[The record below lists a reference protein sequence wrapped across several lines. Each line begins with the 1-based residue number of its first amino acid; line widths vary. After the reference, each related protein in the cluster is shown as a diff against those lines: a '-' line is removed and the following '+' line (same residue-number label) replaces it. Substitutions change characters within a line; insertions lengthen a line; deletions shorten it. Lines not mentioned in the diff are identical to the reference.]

1 MLSIQKASTVHSSI
15 VLDRNIT
22 DLLKFVACIM
32 VAMSHYSG
40 YVLAEGVSSSVIYKA
55 VAANGGY
62 LGVAI
67 FFFLSGYGL
76 MKSDQKRHRNIQE
89 FCKRRLA
96 KAWLPAVI
104 VSTIWLT
111 IAYFVDLDLLC
122 NSNHY
127 LLGILWWF
135 NDEVMWFIRVILIM
149 YVCMYVYSSVS
160 HRLARSKPFLLTA
173 IAIIAY
179 LVVRMLNIGSSLSV
193 PLFFLGMAI
202 AEFPKF
208 FKTIFSNILVIMAL
222 IVIAAMLAWFF
233 RHDNY
238 LLHGLINYFGIGV
251 LLIVFANFN
260 ITLSQFAPWIG
271 NSSLDVYLV
280 HYKVHLLILHY
291 VAIDT
296 LWMFLLGTA
305 ISAFLFYKFRKLI
318 RL

>member
-1 MLSIQKASTVHSSI
+1 MLSTQKVGTAQNTI

-22 DLLKFVACIM
+22 DLLKFIACIM

-40 YVLAEGVSSSVIYKA
+40 YALAEGVSSSVIYKA

-76 MKSDQKRHRNIQE
+76 MKSDQKCHRNISE

-104 VSTIWLT
+104 VSAIWLAV
-111 IAYFVDLDLLC
+111 AYFVDLDLLC
-122 NSNHY
+122 NDHY

-149 YVCMYVYSSVS
+149 YIFFYIYS
-160 HRLARSKPFLLTA
+160 LASRRSAKSKPFLLIA
-173 IAIIAY
+173 NAIIAY
-179 LVVRMLNIGSSLSV
+179 LVIRIFNIGSSLSV
-193 PLFFLGMAI
+193 PLFFLGMAV

-208 FKTIFSNILVIMAL
+208 FKIIFSNIPVIIAL
-222 IVIAAMLAWFF
+222 LAIAVISAWLF

-238 LLHGLINYFGIGV
+238 LLHGLINYFCIGV
-251 LLIVFANFN
+251 LLVVFANFN
-260 ITLSQFAPWIG
+260 ITLSRFPAWIG

-296 LWMFLLGTA
+296 LWMFLLGTS

>member
-1 MLSIQKASTVHSSI
+1 MLSIQKNGTAQSTI
-15 VLDRNIT
+15 VLDRNTT

-40 YVLAEGVSSSVIYKA
+40 YALAEGVSSSVIYKV

-76 MKSDQKRHRNIQE
+76 MKSDQKRHRNISE

-104 VSTIWLT
+104 VSAIWLT

-122 NSNHY
+122 NNHY
-127 LLGILWWF
+127 LLGMLWLF

-149 YVCMYVYSSVS
+149 YIFFYIYI
-160 HRLARSKPFLLTA
+160 LASRRSAKSKPILLIA
-173 IAIIAY
+173 NAIIAF
-179 LVVRMLNIGSSLSV
+179 LIIRIFNIGSSLSV
-193 PLFFLGMAI
+193 PLFFLGMAV

-208 FKTIFSNILVIMAL
+208 FKITFSNIPVIIAL
-222 IVIAAMLAWFF
+222 LAIAVISAWFF

-238 LLHGLINYFGIGV
+238 LLHGLINYFCIGV
-251 LLIVFANFN
+251 LLTVFANFD
-260 ITLSQFAPWIG
+260 ISISCFPTWIG

-291 VAIDT
+291 MTTDT
-296 LWMFLLGTA
+296 LWMFILGTV
-305 ISAFLFYKFRKLI
+305 ISTFLFYKFRKLI

>member
-62 LGVAI
+62 FGVAI

-149 YVCMYVYSSVS
+149 YLCMYVCMCTV
-160 HRLARSKPFLLTA
+160 LFLT
-173 IAIIAY
+173 
-179 LVVRMLNIGSSLSV
+179 
-193 PLFFLGMAI
+193 
-202 AEFPKF
+202 
-208 FKTIFSNILVIMAL
+208 
-222 IVIAAMLAWFF
+222 
-233 RHDNY
+233 
-238 LLHGLINYFGIGV
+238 V
-251 LLIVFANFN
+251 LLGQNHFC
-260 ITLSQFAPWIG
+260 
-271 NSSLDVYLV
+271 
-280 HYKVHLLILHY
+280 
-291 VAIDT
+291 
-296 LWMFLLGTA
+296 
-305 ISAFLFYKFRKLI
+305 
-318 RL
+318 